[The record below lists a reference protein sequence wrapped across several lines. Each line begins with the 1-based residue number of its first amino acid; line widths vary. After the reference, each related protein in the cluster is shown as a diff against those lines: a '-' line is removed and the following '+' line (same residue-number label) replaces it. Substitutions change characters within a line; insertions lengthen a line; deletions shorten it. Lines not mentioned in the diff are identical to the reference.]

1 MAGRRRKKAVR
12 VIHQSV
18 GPLPLRLADRF
29 VGRRL
34 VFSDASRQRHG
45 GLAVVLFGEP
55 DEAPLVATRTVPV
68 VGSNELELQAALFGL
83 QQAHRHFPG
92 EPFALFSD
100 NQDAVIR
107 LDRARL
113 HGLAQDPALAGM
125 FGDLQIAGVL
135 DHAALCWVP
144 GHAGCRGNTLADLHA
159 RAAACRGGAP

>member
-1 MAGRRRKKAVR
+1 M
-12 VIHQSV
+12 IHQSV

-29 VGRRL
+29 AGRRL
-34 VFSDASRQRHG
+34 VFSDASQKRHG
-45 GLAVVLFGEP
+45 GLAAVLFGEP
-55 DEAPLVATRTVPV
+55 DGEPLVATRTVPV

-83 QQAHRHFPG
+83 QQAHRHFPD

-113 HGLAQDPALAGM
+113 HGLAQDPVLAGM
-125 FGDLQIAGVL
+125 FGHLEITGVL
-135 DHAALCWVP
+135 DHATVCWVQ

-159 RAAACRGGAP
+159 REAAG